1 MTIRRLAPLVASLLG
16 VGAAHCNSNPPPESQ
31 TPSTAQ
37 PPPSSEPVAV
47 TPTPAPSASAMPPA
61 SDTSASSGASGS
73 ISAEITTRFA
83 HDSNLFG
90 FDLYQRVRTQKGN
103 IVVSPASITTA
114 LTMAWAG
121 AKGDTAD
128 QMRKVLHL
136 EGTPQEVLQSA
147 GKLSSALQ
155 EPTRPIKFR
164 IANRLFG
171 EKTYKFE
178 SPFLESTKAAFGA
191 PLEAVDFIKAPEPTR
206 VRINAWVEEQTEK
219 RIKDLIPAG
228 TIKPDSRLV
237 LVNALYFLGDWQ
249 TPFDKEKTKPSPF
262 HVNATTKKDVST
274 MRREDRLRFVQQDG
288 LKALEIGYK
297 GGQMS
302 MLFVLPDKVD
312 GVEALEKSLDNGK
325 IADLVSALK
334 PQTVNVEVP
343 KFEINPSASLALGDR
358 LQEMGMTLAFNRRTA
373 DFTGI
378 ANPPSPDDKLYI
390 SQVFHKA
397 FVKVDEKGTE
407 AAAASAVV
415 MMRAT
420 AMPMPEK
427 VAQFHADHPF
437 LFFIRDN
444 ATGMILFNGR
454 VADPSAK

>member
-1 MTIRRLAPLVASLLG
+1 MTIRRLAPIVALFPLL
-16 VGAAHCNSNPPPESQ
+16 GAAHCNSNPPPESQ
-31 TPSTAQ
+31 TPST
-37 PPPSSEPVAV
+37 PPPPSEPVAV
-47 TPTPAPSASAMPPA
+47 TPPPAPSASTMPSA
-61 SDTSASSGASGS
+61 SDSSGSS
-73 ISAEITTRFA
+73 TTSAEITTRFA

-103 IVVSPASITTA
+103 VVVSPASITTA

-178 SPFLESTKAAFGA
+178 SPFLDATKAAFGA
-191 PLEAVDFIKAPEPTR
+191 PLDAVDFIKSPEPTR
-206 VRINAWVEEQTEK
+206 VRINGWVEEQTEK

-228 TIKPDSRLV
+228 NIKPDTRLV
-237 LVNALYFLGDWQ
+237 LVNAIYFLGDWQ
-249 TPFDKEKTKPSPF
+249 TPFDKEKTKPAPF
-262 HVNATTKKDVST
+262 QLSATSKKDVLT
-274 MRREDRLRFVQQDG
+274 MKREDRLRFVQQDG

-325 IADLVSALK
+325 VADLVSALK
-334 PQTVNVEVP
+334 PQTVNVELP

-358 LQEMGMTLAFNRRTA
+358 LQEMGMTAAFNRRAA

-378 ANPPSPDDKLYI
+378 ANPPSPDDKLFI

-407 AAAASAVV
+407 AAAATAVV

-444 ATGMILFNGR
+444 ASGMILFNGR
-454 VADPSAK
+454 VSEPSVK

>member
-37 PPPSSEPVAV
+37 PQPPAEPIA
-47 TPTPAPSASAMPPA
+47 TAPTPAPSASTMPSA
-61 SDTSASSGASGS
+61 SDTPASSATSP
-73 ISAEITTRFA
+73 EIVTRFA

-103 IVVSPASITTA
+103 IAVSSASITTA
-114 LTMAWAG
+114 LTMTWAG

-155 EPTRPIKFR
+155 EPARPIKFR

-171 EKTYKFE
+171 EKTFKFE

-191 PLEAVDFIKAPEPTR
+191 PLEGVDFIKAPEPAR
-206 VRINAWVEEQTEK
+206 VRINTWVEEQTEK

-228 TIKPDSRLV
+228 VIKTDARLV
-237 LVNALYFLGDWQ
+237 LVNAIYFLGDWN
-249 TPFDKEKTKPSPF
+249 TPFDKERTKPAAFQLS
-262 HVNATTKKDVST
+262 ATSKKDVPT

-325 IADLVSALK
+325 IADLVSALQ
-334 PQTVNVEVP
+334 PQTVNVTLP
-343 KFEINPSASLALGDR
+343 RFEINPTASLALGER
-358 LQEMGMTLAFNRRTA
+358 LQEMGMPLAFDRRKA

-378 ANPPSPDDKLYI
+378 ANPPSPQDRLYI
-390 SQVFHKA
+390 SDVFHKA

-407 AAAASAVV
+407 AAAATAVV

-454 VADPSAK
+454 VSDPSAK